1 MKLKGKHTFDPCPHT
16 RFDPEHWC
24 RIPGFA
30 LMLHNPTGAL
40 FEIGGFEPDIYA
52 QLVYVQDDLGAFRLE
67 KEIEL
72 GHQAVAAFR
81 DDFERWVPEE
91 PGPFWQQQKGP
102 VIQ

>member
-16 RFDPEHWC
+16 RFDPEHWR

-40 FEIGGFEPDIYA
+40 FEIGGLEPDIYA

-81 DDFERWVPEE
+81 DDFDRWTPECALALCE
-91 PGPFWQQQKGP
+91 EKKGP
-102 VIQ
+102 AIQ

>member
-1 MKLKGKHTFDPCPHT
+1 MKIKGKHTFDPCPHT
-16 RFDPEHWC
+16 RFDPEHWR

-40 FEIGGFEPDIYA
+40 FEIGGLEPDIYA

-81 DDFERWVPEE
+81 DEFDRWTPECPLALCE
-91 PGPFWQQQKGP
+91 EQKGP
-102 VIQ
+102 AIQ